1 MDSETTTTAV
11 NGTGCSSANI
21 GEISTNLTTS
31 SNAVSAV
38 TMSNSA
44 STSGNK
50 HNNGNSNTVLVTAL
64 HEASSIATPVTTGA
78 NQMSSAGE
86 PVNQGGS
93 TKKSTKTGTQLLAE
107 LNDYVSPTS
116 GKRVEQVRAYF
127 EQLVQAF
134 PLSGRF
140 WKLYI
145 EHEMKQR
152 DYERV
157 EKLFNR
163 CLIRV
168 RHIELWRC
176 YLHYIRE
183 TKGGSVSFR
192 EKMGKAYE
200 FALEK
205 VGIDF
210 LSYPIWAEYVQFLKG
225 VEAVGSYAE
234 NQKITAVRRVYQRG
248 VINPMLNIEQ
258 FWKEYVAYEQSI
270 NQVIAEK
277 MISDRSRDYMAA
289 RRVAKEYE
297 AHTKG
302 LNRNAPALP
311 PTGRPDERRQVELW
325 IRYIQ
330 WEVSNPLRL
339 EEPMLVVRRVVF
351 AYEQCLL
358 CMAAH
363 LDFWLEYAAYLEGRS
378 RALSERGDL
387 AAARQLQDDTAA
399 LFERAIAGQ
408 MSGSPLL
415 HFAYADFEEA
425 RNRKD
430 KSGEIYR
437 RLLVAPLSSTSAP
450 TSVSSSSSLTSI
462 GDVTLAYIQYM
473 RFARRCEGIKAARL
487 VFKKAREDSRSTH
500 HVYTFAALIEF
511 YCSKDRNV
519 ACKIF
524 ELGLKKYAA
533 EPAYVLAYI
542 DFFSQL
548 NDENNTRVLFERV
561 LSGGQLNDSD
571 ALLIWDRFLQFE
583 SDVGDLQSIQ
593 KVEKRRA
600 QVLDR
605 LSPQRRPRLALQGT
619 QRYRFGDLLPF
630 NEAEIRAFRCVPA
643 SNRYLNTIVPEMA
656 VDFNETTARAN
667 TKEAESDLA
676 EKPTIESQKFKPD
689 ITQMLP
695 FKPVRSGTM
704 GQAHPIPGGVFPP
717 PPAVGHLLSLLP
729 HPLCFSG
736 PFVQVDELMA
746 LFRQLQLPESLQRTI
761 SPHYSSGSTSNGYSH
776 SVRQFDAVLRS
787 VVAMTNATES
797 TDNRTDSPSLV
808 PMDADSFKPRK
819 RTTNT
824 LNEDDD
830 DEDFDDDNSNSNP
843 THFDIYR
850 RRQLLKRVK

>member
-1 MDSETTTTAV
+1 VKKCSKTA
-11 NGTGCSSANI
+11 S
-21 GEISTNLTTS
+21 
-31 SNAVSAV
+31 
-38 TMSNSA
+38 
-44 STSGNK
+44 
-50 HNNGNSNTVLVTAL
+50 
-64 HEASSIATPVTTGA
+64 
-78 NQMSSAGE
+78 
-86 PVNQGGS
+86 
-93 TKKSTKTGTQLLAE
+93 QLLAE

-116 GKRVEQVRAYF
+116 GKRVEQVRTYF
-127 EQLVQAF
+127 ESLVQVF

-152 DYERV
+152 DYEKV
-157 EKLFNR
+157 EKLFQR

-176 YLHYIRE
+176 YLHYVRE
-183 TKGGSVSFR
+183 TKGGLASFR
-192 EKMGKAYE
+192 EKMGQAYE
-200 FALEK
+200 FALDK

-210 LSYPIWAEYVQFLKG
+210 LSHPIWAEYVQFLKG

-248 VINPMLNIEQ
+248 VVNPMLNIEQ
-258 FWKEYVAYEQSI
+258 FWKEYVNYEQSI
-270 NQVIAEK
+270 NPVIAEK

-311 PTGRPDERRQVELW
+311 PTGRSDERRQVELW
-325 IRYIQ
+325 QRYVQ
-330 WEVSNPLRL
+330 WETSNPLRL
-339 EEPMLVVRRVVF
+339 EEPMQVIRRVVF

-358 CMAAH
+358 CMATH
-363 LDFWLEYAAYLEGRS
+363 LDFWLEYAAYLDGRS
-378 RALSERGDL
+378 RAVAERGDL

-399 LFERAIAGQ
+399 LFERAIAGS
-408 MSGSPLL
+408 MAASPLL

-430 KSGEIYR
+430 KAGEVYR
-437 RLLVAPLSSTSAP
+437 RLLADSQIV
-450 TSVSSSSSLTSI
+450 
-462 GDVTLAYIQYM
+462 DVTLAYIQYM

-487 VFKKAREDSRSTH
+487 VFKKAREDVRSTH

-524 ELGLKKYAA
+524 ELGLKKYAS
-533 EPAYVLAYI
+533 EPSYVLAYI

-561 LSGGQLNDSD
+561 LSGAHLSDSD
-571 ALLIWDRFLQFE
+571 ALAVWDRFLQFE

-600 QVLDR
+600 QVLER
-605 LSPQRRPRLALQGT
+605 LSPQRRPRLALQAT
-619 QRYRFGDLLPF
+619 QRYRFSDLLPF
-630 NEAEIRAFRCVPA
+630 NEAEIRAFRSLPG
-643 SNRYLNTIVPEMA
+643 SNRYLNSIAPEA
-656 VDFNETTARAN
+656 AADTEVRVS
-667 TKEAESDLA
+667 KEKESES
-676 EKPTIESQKFKPD
+676 EKQTPENPMFKPD
-689 ITQMLP
+689 IAQMLP
-695 FKPVRSGTM
+695 FKPIRSSAM
-704 GQAHPIPGGVFPP
+704 QSHPIPGGVFPP

-736 PFVQVDELMA
+736 PFVQVDEL
-746 LFRQLQLPESLQRTI
+746 LSVFRQLQLPDTYQRSA
-761 SPHYSSGSTSNGYSH
+761 SPHHSVANGYGASSH
-776 SVRQFDAVLRS
+776 SVRQFDTVLRS
-787 VVAMTNATES
+787 SKAFTSDSMDSRTE
-797 TDNRTDSPSLV
+797 SPSLMV
-808 PMDADSFKPRK
+808 TDGDAKSRK
-819 RTTNT
+819 RSTA
-824 LNEDDD
+824 LNDD
-830 DEDFDDDNSNSNP
+830 DEDDFDDDNSNSNP